1 MGASVRGRALEVA
14 VCRTD
19 AFGRAGE
26 DVADLVQRGDAGLD
40 GGVGDGVL
48 GADPGAAAAGTT
60 AGQPGRGSHQ
70 SQSHGHRNL
79 RKSVDVSAGSY
90 A

>member
-1 MGASVRGRALEVA
+1 VRGRALEVA

-40 GGVGDGVL
+40 GGVGGGVL
-48 GADPGAAAAGTT
+48 GADPGAAAARNN
-60 AGQPGRGSHQ
+60 GRAARQGVTSEPEP
-70 SQSHGHRNL
+70 RIPEP
-79 RKSVDVSAGSY
+79 A
-90 A
+90 

>member
-1 MGASVRGRALEVA
+1 MRGRALEVA

-26 DVADLVQRGDAGLD
+26 DVVDRVQRGYAGLD
-40 GGVGDGVL
+40 GGVGGGVL

-60 AGQPGRGSHQ
+60 AGQPGRASHQ
-70 SQSHGHRNL
+70 SESHGHRDL
-79 RKSVDVSAGSY
+79 RKNVDVSAP
-90 A
+90 